1 MQQTLTH
8 KSYYEILKSQAGRLL
23 PEAEY
28 TGIVT
33 AAQQAK
39 EIKLLKNTLHYEKFF
54 FVINHHSFI
63 TEEVHGIKRWLGYA
77 EKEFTIKK
85 YFSIIHPAH
94 LIAQMTSAYELL
106 ESFISGEWPIGFMSH
121 SFINTIALQ
130 HANGEYLLFKRIAW
144 PFQHDAENRLLSILN
159 EFTLVGRYNNEP
171 YTVRLADTDGNAIDW
186 NDEML
191 KRTKHSFQK
200 QMAFSLQEQRLLGKY
215 AYNPGLTTAEIAAMF
230 NIKDSTVITYKKRIL
245 SKAEKLF
252 HQRFK
257 TAKHVAE
264 YLREQ
269 GLV

>member
-1 MQQTLTH
+1 MQTLTH
-8 KSYYEILKSQAGRLL
+8 KSYYEILKSQTERLL
-23 PEAEY
+23 PEAAY
-28 TGIVT
+28 KGVVPATL
-33 AAQQAK
+33 QLK
-39 EIKLLKNTLHYEKFF
+39 ELELLKNTLHYEKFF
-54 FVINHHSFI
+54 FVINHQSFT
-63 TEEVHGIKRWLGYA
+63 TEEIHGVKRWLGYSDT
-77 EKEFTIKK
+77 EFTIKK

-94 LIAQMTSAYELL
+94 LVAQMTSIYELL
-106 ESFISGEWPIGFMSH
+106 ESFISGEWPIQFMSH
-121 SFINTIALQ
+121 CFINIIALQ
-130 HANGEYLLFKRIAW
+130 HANREYLLFKRVAW
-144 PFQHDAENRLLSILN
+144 PFQHDHENRLLSILN
-159 EFTLVGRYNNEP
+159 EFTLIGKYNNEP
-171 YTVRLADTDGNAIDW
+171 YSVRLSDTNGKTIDW

-215 AYNPGLTTAEIAAMF
+215 AYNPSLTTAEIATIF
-230 NIKDSTVITYKKRIL
+230 NVKDSTVITYKKRIL